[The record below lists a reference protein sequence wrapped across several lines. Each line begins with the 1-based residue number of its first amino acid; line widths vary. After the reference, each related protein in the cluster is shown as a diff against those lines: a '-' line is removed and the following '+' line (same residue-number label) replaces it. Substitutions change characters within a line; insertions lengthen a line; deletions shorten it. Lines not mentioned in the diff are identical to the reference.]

1 MSNRKITIAAVM
13 AVALT
18 ALAGGGMRIAPQH
31 SGVNGAVNDTVVTDA
46 AALEAVADK
55 ADADSID
62 PYYSQEGDTTTVPE
76 SAVID
81 EVIWV
86 VGDEPILKSDV
97 EQMRMQGL
105 AEGISFGAD
114 PDFSIPEQ
122 LAVQKLFLH
131 QAQIDSIEV
140 TESEI
145 VTGVNQQ
152 INRWIEMVGSQERLE
167 EYRKQTVKEMRNELH
182 DQFRDQQLIQK
193 MRQKLVEDIKV
204 SPADVRSYFRTLPE
218 DSIPFVPTEVEVE
231 IIVNAPRIKQS
242 ETNRVKEQLRN
253 FTDRVTKGET
263 TFATLAR
270 LYSEDPVS
278 ARQGGELGYLGRG
291 ELDPAFANV
300 AFNLTDPKKI
310 SKIVESEFGYHII
323 QLVDKR
329 GDKINVRHI
338 LLKAKESADEI
349 EAAEQRLDSIVGD
362 IRDGKFTFE
371 QAASYLSDD
380 KDTKNNKGLMSN
392 STAEGMTSRF
402 QMKDLPTEV
411 ARVVDTM
418 SVGQISAPFTMVNSK
433 TKNVVAVVKL
443 KSRTL
448 GHKAT
453 ITEDFQVM
461 KEVVLNKERERV
473 LHEWVVNKINQTYVR
488 MAPRYRNPDK
498 YEYQGWVKS

>member
-1 MSNRKITIAAVM
+1 MNIRKSLLSVAVVIVALAAM
-13 AVALT
+13 AVPSGRISSSFS
-18 ALAGGGMRIAPQH
+18 AG
-31 SGVNGAVNDTVVTDA
+31 
-46 AALEAVADK
+46 
-55 ADADSID
+55 ADSAKT
-62 PYYSQEGDTTTVPE
+62 EADTSKAEAIVPQQ
-76 SAVID
+76 SIID

-105 AEGISFGAD
+105 AEGISFGND

-131 QAQIDSIEV
+131 QAEIDSIQV
-140 TESEI
+140 TETE
-145 VTGVNQQ
+145 VAQGVNQQ
-152 INRWIEMVGSQERLE
+152 INRWIEMAGSKEKLE
-167 EYRKQTVKEMRNELH
+167 EYRKQSINDMRSELH

-193 MRQKLVEDIKV
+193 MKENLVKDVKV
-204 SPADVRSYFRTLPE
+204 TPADVRAYFRNLPE
-218 DSIPFVPTEVEVE
+218 DSIPYVPTEVEVE
-231 IIVNAPRIKQS
+231 ILVSAPKIRQAEI
-242 ETNRVKEQLRN
+242 NRVKDELRD
-253 FTDRVTKGET
+253 FTDRVNKGET
-263 TFATLAR
+263 TFSTLAR
-270 LYSEDPVS
+270 LYSEDPGS
-278 ARQGGELGYLGRG
+278 ARQGGELGYTGRG
-291 ELDPAFANV
+291 LLDPNFAAV

-323 QLVDKR
+323 QLIDKR

-338 LLKAKESADEI
+338 LLKPKVSQDELD
-349 EAAEQRLDSIVGD
+349 AATHRLDSISND
-362 IRDGKFTFE
+362 IHAGKFTFE

-380 KDTKNNKGLMSN
+380 KDTRNNEGLMSN
-392 STAEGMTSRF
+392 STANGMTSRF

-418 SVGQISAPFTMVNSK
+418 KVNEISQPFEMINSK
-433 TKNVVAVVKL
+433 GKTVVAMVKL

-461 KEVVLNKERERV
+461 KDVVLNKEREKTI
-473 LHEWVVNKINQTYVR
+473 HDWVVDKIKHTYVR
-488 MAPRYRNPDK
+488 MLPQYREPGK